1 MIWYT
6 LIFIICFIGMIL
18 NFCIKDDKKRYFFEV
33 VILLILAIFS
43 GTRYKIGGWD
53 YEIYHDVFKWTPYL
67 SDFNLNTTNI
77 YGTEIGYLFLNSIVK
92 TLGFNFYGFTLI
104 HSLLFYGLLYRG
116 LKKLNIN
123 FGFFIVVFL
132 FKSCIFNTFISM
144 RQSLVIVI
152 FLNAIPFLINNK
164 CIKYLLCILPCIF
177 IHVSS
182 IILIPLVLIR
192 KIRFKKRHLIFYG
205 LICFAF
211 FLLNILNIYKFDIS
225 QLARTFF
232 IGNDIIINKV
242 NTYSNVTNSINIL
255 STIEIYIIY
264 IFMMI
269 FYDKVYDKKSN
280 ERIVICNLFMLVVPI
295 VTVFRS
301 SEIMIRFR
309 DYFTILEPFIL
320 YYIYFCFK
328 GKNKFFYV
336 IVISILCF
344 VGYYRY
350 IYTYDTGE
358 NSLKNYKSYLIKN
371 ISIFGDE

>member
-1 MIWYT
+1 
-6 LIFIICFIGMIL
+6 
-18 NFCIKDDKKRYFFEV
+18 
-33 VILLILAIFS
+33 
-43 GTRYKIGGWD
+43 
-53 YEIYHDVFKWTPYL
+53 
-67 SDFNLNTTNI
+67 
-77 YGTEIGYLFLNSIVK
+77 
-92 TLGFNFYGFTLI
+92 
-104 HSLLFYGLLYRG
+104 
-116 LKKLNIN
+116 
-123 FGFFIVVFL
+123 
-132 FKSCIFNTFISM
+132 
-144 RQSLVIVI
+144 
-152 FLNAIPFLINNK
+152 
-164 CIKYLLCILPCIF
+164 
-177 IHVSS
+177 
-182 IILIPLVLIR
+182 
-192 KIRFKKRHLIFYG
+192 
-205 LICFAF
+205 
-211 FLLNILNIYKFDIS
+211 
-225 QLARTFF
+225 
-232 IGNDIIINKV
+232 
-242 NTYSNVTNSINIL
+242 
-255 STIEIYIIY
+255 
-264 IFMMI
+264 MMI